1 MVWLGRILRE
11 IDWRLGIVGIGM
23 CFGVLVLGLI
33 RELIG
38 NFYNIEFSLAG
49 DILWYIAL
57 VILFC
62 MGLWFSLA
70 LWTKKA

>member
-1 MVWLGRILRE
+1 M
-11 IDWRLGIVGIGM
+11 DWRLGVVGLAM

-33 RELIG
+33 KELISK
-38 NFYNIEFSLAG
+38 FYNIEFELAG
-49 DILWYIAL
+49 SILWYIAL

>member
-1 MVWLGRILRE
+1 MRT
-11 IDWRLGIVGIGM
+11 DWRLGVAGIGM
-23 CFGVLVLGLI
+23 CFGVVVLGLI

-38 NFYNIEFSLAG
+38 NFYNIEFELAG
-49 DILWYIAL
+49 SILWYIAL

-70 LWTKKA
+70 LWSKKA